1 MPSLSKHES
10 LVSELFIICGCL
22 KDIAEKTKGNTAK
35 QIKEVQEKLEAACG
49 KYFKVKKVSFG

>member
-1 MPSLSKHES
+1 MPPLSKHEA

-22 KDIAEKTKGNTAK
+22 NDIAEKTKGDTAK

-49 KYFKVKKVSFG
+49 KYFKVK